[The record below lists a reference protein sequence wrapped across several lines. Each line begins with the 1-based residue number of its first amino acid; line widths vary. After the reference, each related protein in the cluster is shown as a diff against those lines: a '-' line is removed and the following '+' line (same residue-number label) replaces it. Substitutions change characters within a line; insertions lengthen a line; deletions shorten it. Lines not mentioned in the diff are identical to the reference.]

1 MDYKKENI
9 NRIIKHFEE
18 GCKQVATPFSIGLEL
33 EHYVV
38 DKNTKDSVSYYGER
52 GIEVLLERIKP
63 FYEESAYSEGHL
75 IGLGRPGL
83 AVSIEPA
90 AQLEVSIGPQTDGK
104 SIQAIYDQ
112 FMAELMPILLEWG
125 YELITAGYQPKN
137 KVKELDL
144 IPKNRYR
151 FMQEHFDKIGPYG
164 QYMMKGTAATQVSI
178 DYYSEEDFSEK
189 YKVAYALYP
198 ILAML
203 SDNMPIFEGQEN
215 SKPIKRME
223 IWEHVDNARVDVEP
237 YLQDGTINFSRYAD
251 FVYNTPLIVDKEKD
265 EDIATEKAASEV
277 FEKRL
282 MTDEDIEH
290 VLSMVF
296 PMIRLKH
303 YLEIRVADSMPYGSV
318 YAYVLFIKGLFSD
331 VSRVKKYVDELVKD
345 HPNFTHDLIT
355 VIQTDGIQGQI
366 YNYKMKD
373 IVTQL
378 YGIVISNLQDIEVAY
393 LEEYKKSI
401 LNKGSLL
408 L

>member
-38 DKNTKDSVSYYGER
+38 DKNTKVSVSYYGER
-52 GIEVLLERIKP
+52 GIEALLERIKP
-63 FYEESAYSEGHL
+63 FYEEFAYSEGHL

-90 AQLEVSIGPQTDGK
+90 AQLEVSVAPQTDGK
-104 SIQAIYDQ
+104 CIQAIYDQ
-112 FMAELMPILLEWG
+112 FMDELKPILLEWG
-125 YELITAGYQPKN
+125 YELITTGYQPKN
-137 KVKELDL
+137 KVQELDL

-151 FMQEHFDKIGPYG
+151 FMQEYFDKIGPYG

-178 DYYSEEDFSEK
+178 DYYSEEDFSAK

-203 SDNMPIFEGQEN
+203 SDNIPVFEGQEN
-215 SKPIKRME
+215 SKFIKRME
-223 IWEHVDNARVDVEP
+223 IWEHVDNARVDVKP
-237 YLQDGTINFSRYAD
+237 YLQDGTINFSRYAE

-265 EDIATEKAASEV
+265 GDIATGKTASEV
-277 FEKRL
+277 FENRL
-282 MTDEDIEH
+282 MTNEDIEH
-290 VLSMVF
+290 IISMVF

-303 YLEIRVADSMPYGSV
+303 YLEIRVADSMPFGSV
-318 YAYVLFIKGLFSD
+318 YAYVLLIKGLFTD
-331 VSRVKKYVDELVKD
+331 VSRVKKYVDELVID
-345 HPNFTHDLIT
+345 HPNFTHDLIS
-355 VIQTDGIQGQI
+355 VIKTEGVYGQI
-366 YNYKMKD
+366 YNHKIKD